1 MFIRSEE
8 PIVLFFVRLAPAVAV
23 LMTWASCCSGQ
34 TAANTKVQL
43 PEIVQAYIYGY
54 APVAMM
60 ATRDIMTAVPDST
73 ESGQAP
79 INQFSYK
86 HSLATPANRLIVR
99 PNVDTL
105 TTTAWLDLAKEPMIL
120 HVPAVSDRYYMI
132 PMLDAYSNEFA
143 SVGPRTTGY
152 GAGDYAII
160 GPQWHGVLPGNISRV
175 FTAPTNTVWLL
186 GRTFVNGP
194 HDLHKAI
201 AVTRQYQLIPLSSYE
216 AFVKTGKYAPPTH
229 VPVTVPNRKFEAL
242 PVTNAAGF
250 SKPDFFYVLARYVAE
265 NPPPED
271 DRAQASTL
279 VNEGIANRNQ
289 LSPAVVSEA
298 TAAMI
303 ERAISAATHKN
314 GWSYNLKLGNYGS
327 DYLLRAAIAKFG
339 FGANLPEDVVCMN
352 ARTDIDGAA
361 LSGINSYMIHFPPGR
376 TPPQRGFWSIT
387 PYSREGFLIEN
398 SIHRYD
404 VGSQT
409 GLVPNADGS
418 IDIYL
423 QSATPHTMRNNWL
436 PIPTAPF
443 TLTLRI
449 YRPRASV
456 LDGEWAPPIVRQTNA
471 PLP

>member
-1 MFIRSEE
+1 MRFVVRFV
-8 PIVLFFVRLAPAVAV
+8 PVVLSFMTLPSFCFAQTVAD
-23 LMTWASCCSGQ
+23 
-34 TAANTKVQL
+34 TKGQL
-43 PEIVQAYIYGY
+43 PGIVQAYIYGY

-60 ATRDIMTAVPDST
+60 ATRDIMTAIPRST
-73 ESGQAP
+73 DSGQAP

-86 HSLATPANRLIVR
+86 NSLATPASRLIVR
-99 PNVDTL
+99 PNADAL
-105 TTTAWLDLAKEPMIL
+105 STTAWLDLAKEPMIL
-120 HVPAVSDRYYMI
+120 HVPTVSDRYYMI

-143 SVGPRTTGY
+143 SVGPRTTGS
-152 GAGDYAII
+152 GAGDYAIV
-160 GPQWHGVLPGNISRV
+160 GPQWHGVLPDKIIRV
-175 FTAPTNTVWLL
+175 FKAPTNTVWLL

-194 HDLHKAI
+194 RDLHDAI
-201 AVTRQYQLIPLSSYE
+201 AITQQYQLVPLSAYE
-216 AFVKTGKYAPPTH
+216 EFAKTGKYTPPVN
-229 VPVTVPNRKFEAL
+229 VPVAAPNREFEAL

-250 SKPDFFYVLARYVAE
+250 SKPDFFDAFARYVAE

-271 DRAQASTL
+271 ERARASAL
-279 VNEGIANRNQ
+279 VNEGLGNRNQ
-289 LSPAVVSEA
+289 LTPAAVSEA

-303 ERAISAATHKN
+303 ERAISAATHTN
-314 GWSYNLKLGNYGS
+314 GWSYNLKIGNYGS

-339 FGANLPEDVVCMN
+339 FGANLPEDAVYMN
-352 ARTDIDGAA
+352 ARTDIDGAI
-361 LSGINSYMIHFPPGR
+361 LIGVNSYVIHFPPGR

-387 PYSREGFLIEN
+387 PYGRDGFLIEN

-409 GLVPNADGS
+409 GLVPNPDGS

-423 QSATPHTMRNNWL
+423 QSTAPQAMQKNWL

-449 YRPRASV
+449 YWPGPSV
-456 LDGEWAPPIVRQTNA
+456 LNGEWAPPIVRPTGA